1 MKKAENGTVYL
12 VGAGPGDP
20 ELLTV
25 RATTLIQT
33 ADCIFYDGLVAP
45 EILRLANT
53 EAMVQSVGKRCGS
66 KSITQHDINEL
77 LIGHARSGHSVVRL
91 KVGDP
96 MLFGRAGEE
105 IEALRKASVAF
116 EVVPGITA
124 AFAAASSIHASLTDR
139 RLASKVIFL
148 TGHRASADEP
158 CWGPLPADATLVIYM
173 PGSDYARLAKQII
186 ESGLGL
192 QTACIVISKVATQ
205 KEHAMHTSVGELAQT
220 SPLPAPCIILVG
232 DALRSANLK

>member
-1 MKKAENGTVYL
+1 MKKAEKGTVYL

-25 RATTLIQT
+25 RAATLIQS

-45 EILRLANT
+45 EILQLANA

-66 KSITQHDINEL
+66 KLTTQHDINEL
-77 LIGHARSGHSVVRL
+77 LIHHARSGHSVVRL

-105 IEALRKASVAF
+105 IEALGNASVTF

-124 AFAAASSIHASLTDR
+124 AFAAAASIHASLTDR
-139 RLASKVIFL
+139 RHASKVILL

-158 CWGPLPADATLVIYM
+158 CWGPLPTDATLVIYM
-173 PGSDYARLAKQII
+173 PGSDYAQLAAQIT
-186 ESGLGL
+186 ESGFGPE
-192 QTACIVISKVATQ
+192 TSCIVISKVATPEEQ
-205 KEHAMHTSVGELAQT
+205 ALRTNVSKLGQMSA
-220 SPLPAPCIILVG
+220 LPAPSLILVG
-232 DALRSANLK
+232 DVLAAGG